1 MTFCENNMV
10 DRKWGWTTLESG
22 CTSYR
27 KPAYIQKFFIDLKY
41 FFEEHLP
48 PKCFL
53 AHKMRIIHT
62 LVVSN
67 FLQD

>member
-1 MTFCENNMV
+1 MV

-27 KPAYIQKFFIDLKY
+27 KPAYMQKFFIDLKY

-53 AHKMRIIHT
+53 AHKMRIIHKSHNSYPPSPQN
-62 LVVSN
+62 VKSA
-67 FLQD
+67 

>member
-1 MTFCENNMV
+1 MSV
-10 DRKWGWTTLESG
+10 DDFLREQHGRQKMRMDNL
-22 CTSYR
+22 R